1 MREGRLLRL
10 GSLYGVPL
18 WVPTGWIGD
27 RRGRALAV
35 LTGPTQALMC
45 LITTLK
51 LLEEI
56 KYLEIVN
63 EPIDT

>member
-1 MREGRLLRL
+1 
-10 GSLYGVPL
+10 L